1 MPWKET
7 DAMNERSEFVLRAIE
22 TDNFRELCREYGI
35 SPKTGYKWRE
45 RFLQRGLAGMA
56 DESRRPDNSPGELSE
71 AVVCEMVRLKE
82 AHRGWGPRKIR
93 ELYARVHG
101 RAATPSESSFK
112 RVLDRAGLVEKRRVR
127 KREQCG
133 RLQSGRRAGA
143 PNEVWT
149 VDFKG
154 WWHTANGQRCEPLT
168 VRDEFSR
175 YVLELRRLEDA
186 SGQSVRARFEELF
199 RKYGL
204 PGAIRSDNGPPFASV
219 RALLGLTRLSAW
231 WLALGIDLERGR
243 PGCPQD
249 NGGHERL
256 HLDIARE
263 LQAAREGEEQAV
275 LDSWRETFN
284 NERPHEALAMRC
296 PAEVYSPSIRSY
308 EGGIEAL
315 TYPGMRTLRVTG
327 TGCIMMRQQGTFR
340 DNGIGGVGRWVG
352 SGDVDNLE
360 RVVWALA
367 TGAGGHQHD
376 ELPARRADRSAND
389 KTKRAS
395 RMKKPAL
402 PLTTRWALRRAPAN
416 GAPCRY
422 AIDLGNE
429 RGSRPMA
436 ALPHWRPH
444 SLLDE
449 RKCFGYDEK
458 SVTRIAPSVTHVL
471 THECYLCPDCA
482 LRPPPFC
489 ILHSALSTLHLKK
502 GPGGPL

>member
-327 TGCIMMRQQGTFR
+327 TGCIMMRQQGIFVTT
-340 DNGIGGVGRWVG
+340 
-352 SGDVDNLE
+352 
-360 RVVWALA
+360 ALA
-367 TGAGGHQHD
+367 GWDVGLEAVTSTTWNVWFGRLRLGQVD
-376 ELPARRADRSAND
+376 TSTMSFQRAEP
-389 KTKRAS
+389 T
-395 RMKKPAL
+395 AL
-402 PLTTRWALRRAPAN
+402 PTTKQS
-416 GAPCRY
+416 
-422 AIDLGNE
+422 E
-429 RGSRPMA
+429 QA
-436 ALPHWRPH
+436 A
-444 SLLDE
+444 
-449 RKCFGYDEK
+449 
-458 SVTRIAPSVTHVL
+458 
-471 THECYLCPDCA
+471 
-482 LRPPPFC
+482 
-489 ILHSALSTLHLKK
+489 
-502 GPGGPL
+502 